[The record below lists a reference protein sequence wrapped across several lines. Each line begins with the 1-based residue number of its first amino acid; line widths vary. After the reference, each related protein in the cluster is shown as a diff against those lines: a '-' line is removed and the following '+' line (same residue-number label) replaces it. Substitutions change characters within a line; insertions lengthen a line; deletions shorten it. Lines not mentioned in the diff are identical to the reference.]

1 MAKPALAKFEFD
13 LLGFIAGTGGTT
25 VGEVYEHFGK
35 PLGYIRGTV
44 GKAMDRLL
52 KKGLVKRNLVDGR
65 YVYEAVV
72 SQEDLDRQLVSSFVV
87 DRLRGRLSP
96 IAAFLSEDDRLTEG
110 ELEQL
115 RSILGKLEP

>member
-1 MAKPALAKFEFD
+1 MAKQALAKFEFD
-13 LLGFIAGTGGTT
+13 LLAFVAGRDGAT
-25 VGEVYEHFGK
+25 VREVYEDFGK
-35 PLGYIRGTV
+35 PLGYIRGTI
-44 GKAMDRLL
+44 GKAIDRLL
-52 KKGLVKRNLVDGR
+52 KKGLVKRDLVDGR
-65 YVYEAVV
+65 YVYKAVV

-96 IAAFLSEDDRLTEG
+96 IAAFLSADDRLTHD